1 MSRLIDA
8 DKAKEVLTKLLY
20 ETALNNSGGAS
31 LMCEDIA
38 ENRLET
44 WFGLVPTVDAEPVK
58 HGQWISVTEQLLEI
72 NGRYLVTRG
81 LNACGSL
88 WKITYIANYS
98 DLMGLKSKKIWWQG
112 NVGKS
117 DFERLDD
124 VVAWMPLPKPYK
136 GERRED
142 G

>member
-44 WFGLVPTVDAEPVK
+44 WFGLVPTVDAVEVVRCK
-58 HGQWISVTEQLLEI
+58 DCVFFHRYGFKLEYTEC
-72 NGRYLVTRG
+72 RR
-81 LNACGSL
+81 
-88 WKITYIANYS
+88 S
-98 DLMGLKSKKIWWQG
+98 DCHATEDGYCCW
-112 NVGKS
+112 
-117 DFERLDD
+117 
-124 VVAWMPLPKPYK
+124 A
-136 GERRED
+136 ERRED
-142 G
+142 VQESD

>member
-44 WFGLVPTVDAEPVK
+44 WFGLVPTVDAVEVVRCK
-58 HGQWISVTEQLLEI
+58 DCLYRVG
-72 NGRYLVTRG
+72 
-81 LNACGSL
+81 NACD
-88 WKITYIANYS
+88 YS
-98 DLMGLKSKKIWWQG
+98 AIYVRPNGYCQWGRRK
-112 NVGKS
+112 
-117 DFERLDD
+117 EDD
-124 VVAWMPLPKPYK
+124 NH
-136 GERRED
+136 
-142 G
+142 

>member
-44 WFGLVPTVDAEPVK
+44 WFGLVPAVDAVEVVRCK
-58 HGQWISVTEQLLEI
+58 DCRWLE
-72 NGRYLVTRG
+72 NDGYHTR
-81 LNACGSL
+81 CR
-88 WKITYIANYS
+88 I
-98 DLMGLKSKKIWWQG
+98 MGLS
-112 NVGKS
+112 V
-117 DFERLDD
+117 E
-124 VVAWMPLPKPYK
+124 A
-136 GERRED
+136 ED
-142 G
+142 YCNMGRKEKR

>member
-44 WFGLVPTVDAEPVK
+44 WFGLVPTVDAVEVVRCK
-58 HGQWISVTEQLLEI
+58 DCLYRDG
-72 NGRYLVTRG
+72 
-81 LNACGSL
+81 NACD
-88 WKITYIANYS
+88 YS
-98 DLMGLKSKKIWWQG
+98 AVYVRPNGFCQW
-112 NVGKS
+112 
-117 DFERLDD
+117 
-124 VVAWMPLPKPYK
+124 

-142 G
+142 ETN

>member
-44 WFGLVPTVDAEPVK
+44 WFGLVPTVDAVEVVRCK
-58 HGQWISVTEQLLEI
+58 DCYYCATEKSFGKVYHYCEAFEQYAEGDLI
-72 NGRYLVTRG
+72 GV
-81 LNACGSL
+81 SL
-88 WKITYIANYS
+88 QVNPDHFCSW
-98 DLMGLKSKKIWWQG
+98 
-112 NVGKS
+112 
-117 DFERLDD
+117 
-124 VVAWMPLPKPYK
+124 
-136 GERRED
+136 GERKED
-142 G
+142 ADT